1 MNLLNQYS
9 DFKSL
14 VSTELESFRQAGFD
28 YVSRLGL
35 PTRKD
40 ENWKYSSTKELG
52 SLQFI
57 PPVLAYAAPTHDLLA
72 RVKQHLNS
80 EFINLVFIDGTFSDI
95 LSSDLST
102 GLTMTADSSSAQGA
116 DFKDSFDAMN
126 AVYVNAIWRLE
137 CAKNTSVEKPVNI
150 VNFVSGQEEAG
161 ANGSKYLMVHPR
173 LKVVVGA
180 GSSLKVLSSTLGE
193 GCYFAN
199 SVAHL
204 EVGENAK
211 LLYVNMQAD
220 SGRAY
225 SIARTEAAV
234 SSGAHLDSLSF
245 ACGGKWGRHTLQV
258 KMMGEGGS
266 ATVNGLVIVKDE
278 QHMDNNTSI
287 EHHVGNCQTS
297 QLYKGILDGQSRSIF
312 NGRVFIAQ
320 DAQKANSEQLNN
332 NLLLSSQAEADSKP
346 MLEIYADDVKAA
358 HGSTVG
364 QLSKEELFYL
374 QSRAI
379 SKDKAIGMLSY
390 GFVAEVLL
398 KIENE
403 SIQMWLKTYLDKAF
417 AGLRAEA

>member
-1 MNLLNQYS
+1 MNFLNQYS

-14 VSTELESFRQAGFD
+14 VSQELESFRQAGFE
-28 YVSRLGL
+28 YVSKLGL

-57 PPVLAYAAPTHDLLA
+57 PPVLVYAAPTHDLLA
-72 RVKQHLNS
+72 QVKKHVNP
-80 EFINLVFIDGTFSDI
+80 EFINLVFVDGTFSDI
-95 LSSDLST
+95 LSSDLPA
-102 GLTMTADSSSAQGA
+102 GLTMTAEASRSGEVE
-116 DFKDSFDAMN
+116 FKDSFDAMN
-126 AVYVNAIWRLE
+126 AAYVNNIWHIE
-137 CAKNTSVEKPVNI
+137 CGKNISVDKPVNI

-173 LKVVVGA
+173 FKVVVGA
-180 GSSLKVLSSTLGE
+180 GSSLKMLVSSLGE
-193 GCYFAN
+193 GCYFSN
-199 SVAHL
+199 SVASL
-204 EVGENAK
+204 EVRENAK

-234 SSGAHLDSLSF
+234 AAGAQLDSLSF

-258 KMMGEGGS
+258 KMLGEGGS
-266 ATVNGLVIVKDE
+266 ATVNGLVIVKDD

-297 QLYKGILDGQSRSIF
+297 QLYKGILDGQSRSVF

-379 SKDKAIGMLSY
+379 PKDKAIGMLSY

-398 KIENE
+398 KVENE
-403 SIQMWLKTYLDKAF
+403 AIQHWLKTYLDKAF